1 MVSISHRFQ
10 PRQQPEQN
18 DLWYTQ
24 IPLDVIWGIYARQ
37 STPAQVL
44 QYTESTEMQ
53 TDDLVTWLIDR
64 GIQDGQWQLFD
75 ADLGVSGTL
84 RIDQRTGL
92 QELVER
98 IKADEIKAVLVYQI
112 SRLFRDDTGVQ
123 YNVFA
128 NICKE
133 HNCLLVTSDGMVF
146 NFNNRM
152 HLKMFRFLA
161 EWAAEYIPQQI
172 GLLHAARLRKTR
184 KGLYAGLGAVPSGYI
199 VDYQKT
205 SPTYRRFIIYE
216 LHARVV
222 LWIFVRFYELEGNF
236 LTLCRE
242 LEAMPFV
249 FPLFESSVDP
259 RSVVRC
265 RRKQVPGGYHITR
278 HGLETLLT
286 NPVYIGWWIVQGDV
300 VSRSNHEPIIDKE
313 HEYLFWYAFNRLS
326 EYTVEG
332 ERNEHR
338 TRKQEQRRF
347 YQRQTTEQAG
357 LLKERI
363 AATNGSVHVHMDKNE
378 HRYVLILPQKVLRKV
393 DTGIEVSVID
403 DAFTK
408 RFFERL
414 QETHDF
420 DEYRRW
426 IAESTQRQVS
436 LIETIK
442 TQLAE
447 IERQQEAILDE
458 KLAIRTQINESIRE
472 AHVANPTLD
481 REELKKRLEEEAAP
495 DFERLQKRAIK
506 LNTLA
511 AELSAKLPNPQ
522 EQEKIQT
529 ARKFADFQTELQ
541 RLIPVWPDKPFD
553 VRKEFVNLFVRQAV
567 LEIVS
572 AHWISLTI
580 EWSHPK
586 WESDILYI
594 FRRRGAMPN
603 WTDEEQEIIRT
614 HYPHASRDALLA
626 LLPDKSWVSIR
637 TEALKLGV
645 EREGL
650 SYSKVPKNLTWS
662 DWQFMQQFGMEEG
675 DRTTKCVSSSRRL
688 ASRSVLLHHSRAP
701 SRSHSPG
708 ERC

>member
-1 MVSISHRFQ
+1 MVAVTHRFQ

-18 DLWYTQ
+18 DLWYTP
-24 IPLDVIWGIYARQ
+24 IPLDVMWGIYARQ

-53 TDDLVTWLIDR
+53 TDDLASWLVTR
-64 GIQDGQWQLFD
+64 GVQEGHWRLFD

-84 RIDQRTGL
+84 RIDQRTDL
-92 QELVER
+92 QEMVEC
-98 IKADEIKAVLVYQI
+98 IKREQIKAVLVYQI

-128 NICKE
+128 NVCKE
-133 HNCLLVTSDGMVF
+133 HDCLLVTADGMVF

-152 HLKMFRFLA
+152 HMKMFRFLA

-199 VDYQKT
+199 VDYQKL
-205 SPTYRRFIIYE
+205 SPTYRKFIFYE
-216 LHARVV
+216 PHATII

-236 LTLCRE
+236 LVLCRE

-249 FPLFESSVDP
+249 FPLFDQTVDP
-259 RSVVRC
+259 RCVVRC

-286 NPVYIGWWIVQGDV
+286 NPVYLGWWIVQGGI
-300 VSRSNHEPIIDKE
+300 VSRNNHEPIIDKE
-313 HEYLFWYAFNRLS
+313 HEYLFWYAFNHLS
-326 EYTVEG
+326 EYTVDG
-332 ERNEHR
+332 EKNTQR

-347 YQRQTTEQAG
+347 YQRQTAEQAG

-363 AATNGSVHVHMDKNE
+363 AATNGSVHVHMDENE
-378 HRYVLILPQKVLRKV
+378 RRYVHILPQKVLRRV

-403 DAFTK
+403 DAFTQ

-436 LIETIK
+436 LIESLTS
-442 TQLAE
+442 QLAE

-458 KLAIRTQINESIRE
+458 KLAIRTQIKEKIQE
-472 AHVANPTLD
+472 AQAADPSVD
-481 REELKKRLEEEAAP
+481 GEELKKRLEEEAAP
-495 DFERLQKRAIK
+495 DIERLQKRAAK
-506 LNTLA
+506 LNKLA
-511 AELSAKLPNPQ
+511 TELTAKLPNP
-522 EQEKIQT
+522 EEEEKLEV

-541 RLIPVWPDKPFD
+541 RLIPVWPNKPFG
-553 VRKEFVNLFVRQAV
+553 VRKEFINLFVRQAV
-567 LEIVS
+567 LEVVATHWVS
-572 AHWISLTI
+572 LNIQ
-580 EWSHPK
+580 WSHPQ
-586 WESDILYI
+586 WESDTLYI

-603 WTDEEQEIIRT
+603 WTEEEQEIIRT
-614 HYPHASRDALLA
+614 QYPHASREILLEQ
-626 LLPDKSWVSIR
+626 LPDKSWVSIR
-637 TEALKLGV
+637 QEALKLGA
-645 EREGL
+645 EREGWT
-650 SYSKVPKNLTWS
+650 YSDIPKHVTWS
-662 DWQFMQQFGMEEG
+662 DWHFMHQFGIEEG
-675 DRTTKCVSSSRRL
+675 DRTTKCIPSSRRW
-688 ASRSVLLHHSRAP
+688 
-701 SRSHSPG
+701 G
-708 ERC
+708 